1 MKQIFDPTKITAL
14 TRKFEQATIDRENR
28 GLIDRLE
35 KVAKAKTIIS
45 KTNDPKERRYVKKVA
60 RDKMRMLRQS
70 KQHAINELNFEN
82 KTTEPI
88 VSSFS
93 QRSKNIYFCFSMAFI
108 LLQREQ
114 NEPFI

>member
-1 MKQIFDPTKITAL
+1 LSF
-14 TRKFEQATIDRENR
+14 
-28 GLIDRLE
+28 
-35 KVAKAKTIIS
+35 
-45 KTNDPKERRYVKKVA
+45 
-60 RDKMRMLRQS
+60 
-70 KQHAINELNFEN
+70 ELNFEN

-93 QRSKNIYFCFSMAFI
+93 QGSKNSYFCFSMPFI

>member
-1 MKQIFDPTKITAL
+1 DDSGTL
-14 TRKFEQATIDRENR
+14 
-28 GLIDRLE
+28 
-35 KVAKAKTIIS
+35 TIIDNTKLPTVQIS
-45 KTNDPKERRYVKKVA
+45 IR
-60 RDKMRMLRQS
+60 LLS
-70 KQHAINELNFEN
+70 FELNFEN

-93 QRSKNIYFCFSMAFI
+93 QRSKNIYFCFSMPFI